1 MKGIVVAV
9 IAILGVSALI
19 AVVGQHGSATPA
31 QADQPAYRTTIP
43 ADVLDQLKRQDGL
56 EVDTAIAPGT
66 AAEAEAAVEAAIGG
80 PIPSKDKVEAV
91 QKVMVTADSSEVLP
105 GRTVWM
111 IYAPHVKQRIFGPA
125 GISKPKLYED
135 ARAMVFLDA
144 ATMKWIIIELY

>member
-1 MKGIVVAV
+1 MRGIVVAV

-19 AVVGQHGSATPA
+19 AIVGHHGSAAPA
-31 QADQPAYRTTIP
+31 QPDQPAYRTTIP
-43 ADVLDQLKRQDGL
+43 AGVLDQLKREDGL

-66 AAEAEAAVEAAIGG
+66 AAEDEAAVEAAIGG

-91 QKVMVTADSSEVLP
+91 QKVVVTADSAEVLR

-111 IYAPHVKQRIFGPA
+111 VYAPHVKQRIFGPA

-144 ATMKWIIIELY
+144 ATMKGIMIELY